1 MFAWEAPYKDLA
13 LHPGVGQSLS
23 EKKSPAECIFNQNA
37 NRWLGRLTDGKSNW
51 LKWPEAKKSGAM
63 RSATY
68 LKLSTFQ
75 KLKNINPPFL
85 DEKDGS
91 DRPNYQLHTKSNRR
105 YTNEQILEGM
115 EIWVSWE

>member
-1 MFAWEAPYKDLA
+1 MFAWEAPYKNLA

-68 LKLSTFQ
+68 FKLSTFQ
-75 KLKNINPPFL
+75 KFKNFNRLFL
-85 DEKDGS
+85 DEKNGNGTDAILLLWL
-91 DRPNYQLHTKSNRR
+91 QALIFV
-105 YTNEQILEGM
+105 ILEKWNW
-115 EIWVSWE
+115 IKKV